1 VRPLRLV
8 VVEDSPTQ
16 ALHLRS
22 LLLESGFQ
30 VVGTPTTVAEAE
42 EVIGREHPD
51 LVLSDVRLPGADGIE
66 LTRRLLARRGMPVV
80 LITAHDPRNPTLIFQ
95 AMEAGALEV
104 LPKPPGR
111 ADPGIGGYRRELER
125 TLRLLATTPVIRRLP
140 ARAQRAEPA
149 PQPDPGEPPLDLPLL
164 AIGAS
169 TGGPPV
175 IAEVLRGLRGR
186 RVGPVVVI
194 QHIMA
199 EFTESLRAWLANV
212 AERPAR
218 LAEAGALAE
227 AGVVHVAP
235 ARCHL
240 RLGPDR
246 RWQVLSAESL
256 PHVHV
261 PSVDELFGS
270 LAAVAPRQ
278 TIALLLT
285 GMGSDGAAGLLCLHE
300 AGAWTVAQRPDT
312 AIVDGMPRSAIER
325 GAARQVLPPEEMVAL
340 LQRLPGA

>member
-1 VRPLRLV
+1 MTPLRLV

-30 VVGTPTTVAEAE
+30 VVGAASTVAEAE
-42 EVIGREHPD
+42 DVIGREHPD

-66 LTRRLLARRGMPVV
+66 LTRRLLARRGLPVV

-111 ADPGIGGYRRELER
+111 ADPALDGYRRELER

-140 ARAQRAEPA
+140 ARVQRPGTAVRPEA
-149 PQPDPGEPPLDLPLL
+149 GEPPLDAPWL

-186 RVGPVVVI
+186 CVGPVVVV

-218 LAEAGALAE
+218 LADL
-227 AGVVHVAP
+227 
-235 ARCHL
+235 
-240 RLGPDR
+240 LG
-246 RWQVLSAESL
+246 
-256 PHVHV
+256 
-261 PSVDELFGS
+261 
-270 LAAVAPRQ
+270 
-278 TIALLLT
+278 
-285 GMGSDGAAGLLCLHE
+285 
-300 AGAWTVAQRPDT
+300 
-312 AIVDGMPRSAIER
+312 
-325 GAARQVLPPEEMVAL
+325 LPPKSLISIQLMM
-340 LQRLPGA
+340 